1 MKQSPI
7 FTRTYDLLRWL
18 IPLTVK
24 FPRTQRFVLA
34 TRVQETA
41 LRFQER
47 LIEAGR
53 SQQPA
58 PILAQADTD
67 LVKLRLYM
75 RLCRDLE
82 LIKFNQYEHG
92 QRLVDEIGRLAG
104 EGRSICTGQTAAL
117 TVPPYGGAGPTRA
130 ARTGTTITRTTSTTT
145 TGFGWSSMTLG
156 TGPVNPVV
164 HGRGAAPEMNESQP
178 GPAPVAPGFVGPAKY
193 RRPAPSSRGRS
204 CTCPRPLARGTCSG
218 ACSSDFSR

>member
-92 QRLVDEIGRLAG
+92 QRLVDEIGRLM
-104 EGRSICTGQTAAL
+104 
-117 TVPPYGGAGPTRA
+117 GGWREKVDP
-130 ARTGTTITRTTSTTT
+130 S
-145 TGFGWSSMTLG
+145 
-156 TGPVNPVV
+156 V
-164 HGRGAAPEMNESQP
+164 Q
-178 GPAPVAPGFVGPAKY
+178 AK
-193 RRPAPSSRGRS
+193 RRR
-204 CTCPRPLARGTCSG
+204 
-218 ACSSDFSR
+218 